1 MRKCNKYGW
10 IKMGIM
16 HDLGNWSYG
25 RGSCA
30 YVDMVRWHL

>member
-1 MRKCNKYGW
+1 
-10 IKMGIM
+10 MGIM

-30 YVDMVRWHL
+30 YVDMVNALYDLHNLTL